1 MVSECWLTDW
11 PRNERMPFY
20 TRANAGEVLPD
31 PASPLGWTLV
41 FEGGLLRGWLRGLE
55 EFGIYRQGELPYER
69 PPVVGTFG
77 GYFYINLSH
86 CRVMAVRMGMSVE
99 QFDSALLGSASV
111 APPYEPHP
119 DDANA
124 EQSAKAA
131 TVIGEVLAAE
141 SFPEIDADLAR
152 VRGVRR
158 DRPDLT
164 ALTDAELLV
173 RARSFGTELD
183 NAFAR
188 RDYSTLGSAVGPA
201 MLADIC
207 DVNGPPGALLDII
220 SGLGEVE
227 SASPSWGLW
236 DLSRAANDTPAVGVL
251 FDEGPT
257 AVADA
262 LTGGGV
268 PEFAAA
274 FEGFLADYG
283 MRGPNEW
290 DIRAQSWE
298 AAPVQALSLVASLRL
313 MPDTN
318 SPDDRHDRIAARRE
332 MAVSAIRTAVA
343 DDAEQAAAFETALH
357 STALTI
363 PLREQTKAIAVIV
376 INEIRMAVRELGHR
390 GVRAGVYGQPE
401 DIMMLL
407 DSELDAY
414 IADPAQFSDTI
425 AERLVAYL
433 ELFTLEPPFIVGD
446 PPPLTAWQHRTR
458 PLDASAEAGTVLRG
472 TGGSAGS
479 YTGRARVVSDLAA
492 AMTIEPGEIMVAPL
506 TDAAWTPLF
515 LVAGAVV
522 TDVGALNSHA
532 VVVSRELGIPCAL
545 SVSDATARLRTG
557 MLLTVDG
564 SAGTVTV
571 DAVAV
576 AVAV

>member
-1 MVSECWLTDW
+1 MSERWLTDW
-11 PRNERMPFY
+11 PRSERMPFY

-55 EFGIYRQGELPYER
+55 EFGIYREGELPYER

-99 QFDSALLGSASV
+99 QFDAALLGSASV

-131 TVIGEVLAAE
+131 AVIGEVLAAE
-141 SFPEIDADLAR
+141 SFPEIEADFVR
-152 VRGVRR
+152 VRGLRR
-158 DRPDLT
+158 NRPDLT
-164 ALTDAELLV
+164 TLTDAELLV
-173 RARSFGTELD
+173 RARSFGAELD

-188 RDYSTLGSAVGPA
+188 HDYSTLGSAVGPA
-201 MLADIC
+201 MLAGIC
-207 DVNGPPGALLDII
+207 DMKGPPGALLDII

-236 DLSRAANDTPAVGVL
+236 DLSRTANAAPEVGEL
-251 FDEGPT
+251 FDEGPNV
-257 AVADA
+257 VAEA
-262 LTGGGV
+262 LADGRF
-268 PEFAAA
+268 PQFAAA
-274 FEGFLADYG
+274 FSAFLADYG

-290 DIRAQSWE
+290 DIRAQSWDT
-298 AAPVQALSLVASLRL
+298 APVQVLQLVDSLRS
-313 MPDTN
+313 MPDST
-318 SPDDRHDRIAARRE
+318 SPDDRHARLAARRE
-332 MAVSAIRTAVA
+332 AAVSAIRTAVA
-343 DDAEQAAAFETALH
+343 DDVEQAAAFETALH

-363 PLREQTKAIAVIV
+363 PLREQTKAIAVTV
-376 INEIRMAVRELGHR
+376 INEVRMTVRELGHR
-390 GVRAGVYGQPE
+390 GVKAGVYGQPE

-414 IADPAQFSDTI
+414 VADPAAFSDTI
-425 AERLVAYL
+425 ADRLVDYQ

-446 PPPLTAWQHRTR
+446 PPPLTAWQKRTR
-458 PLDASAEAGTVLRG
+458 PLGASAQAGTVLRG

-479 YTGRARVVSDLAA
+479 YTGRARVVSDLTG
-492 AMTIEPGEIMVAPL
+492 AMMIEPGEIMVAPL

-545 SVSDATARLRTG
+545 SVSEATARLRTG

-564 SAGTVTV
+564 TAGTVTV
-571 DAVAV
+571 DAVAI
-576 AVAV
+576 